1 MKMMKKEDVDNLPDN
16 IYYNINIVNNNPTD
30 QQAVFSQQL
39 TSTLLANPKEYYMAV
54 ARFSIDGTD
63 LPLFLFPSV
72 KDFSLPYNPF
82 YVTLS
87 IDSNIYPNQIFPVA
101 VQPPRSYVAYG
112 NTGGIPS
119 TSVTISTSYYGKN
132 LVNSSLYGISGFWY
146 QTNGSPIPVPTS
158 FTGGITGNVLTVT
171 AISAGSI
178 LINMPI
184 NNVAVGTRVLSQTS
198 GAPGGIG
205 TYIVSVSQG
214 VPAGT
219 VMNSLL
225 YSIYN
230 TVLYGY
236 ITPGMIMRDVTGLPT
251 ILAQTS
257 GTTGGTGFYTVDYP
271 VTTVGVV
278 GFPTLS
284 PVAFSTAY
292 FNYNAKNVVSNNPNP
307 IPLNNTVTIPVG
319 SLLVFIPPG
328 ISWTDDIYTGIYSY
342 NEMLI
347 TINNALNMS
356 MTLLRAAN
364 VAYNAVPPPFM
375 LFDNQSGIMS
385 LLGQQANFTN
395 INTVSG
401 IPVQVYFNDNLYS
414 LFENFYV
421 EYISQ
426 NNTNRQDVL
435 FYIYNIYDTN
445 SFTYT
450 PLLTP
455 EDYYQMFQETKNCTR
470 WFEPQSILF
479 KTSTM
484 GLKSEYIQGVN
495 NTTDLSNVQTAGAGV
510 PSSSIMTD
518 FIPSFNSTEV
528 IGWRQDLVYNPPFY
542 RLIDLQSASISS
554 VDVAIYW
561 SDQQGVQYPFFIK
574 SGKSATIKLIFV
586 KKSLYKAK

>member
-1 MKMMKKEDVDNLPDN
+1 MMKKEDVDNLPDN

-30 QQAVFSQQL
+30 QQAIFSQQL

-72 KDFSLPYNPF
+72 RDFNLPYNPF

-87 IDSNIYPNQIFPVA
+87 IDSTIYPNQAFPVA
-101 VQPPRSYVAYG
+101 VQPPRSYQLIG
-112 NTGGIPS
+112 GTGGVPS
-119 TSVTISTSYYGKN
+119 NSVTVAGSYYGKN
-132 LVNSSLYGISGFWY
+132 VFNSSLYGICGFWY

-158 FTGGITGNVLTVT
+158 FTGSITGNVLTVT

-184 NNVAVGTRVLSQTS
+184 NTNVAIGTTVLNQLS
-198 GAPGGIG
+198 GVPNGIG
-205 TYIVSVSQG
+205 TYTVSVSQG
-214 VPAGT
+214 VPVGT
-219 VMNSLL
+219 VMTSLL

-230 TVLYGY
+230 TILYGLL
-236 ITPGMIMRDVTGLPT
+236 TPGMIMRDVAGNPM

-257 GTTGGTGFYTVDYP
+257 GSTGGTGFYTVNYP
-271 VTTVGVV
+271 VTTAGVV

-284 PVAFSTAY
+284 PIAFSTAY
-292 FNYNAKNVVSNNPNP
+292 IDYNAKSTATNNPNP
-307 IPLNNTVTIPVG
+307 IPLNNTVTIATG
-319 SLLVFIPPG
+319 SMLVFIPPG
-328 ISWTDDIYTGIYSY
+328 ISWTDNLYNGVYSY

-347 TINNALNMS
+347 CINNAMALS
-356 MTLLRAAN
+356 MTLLKAAN

-385 LLGQQANFTN
+385 MVAQQANFTN
-395 INTVSG
+395 INPISG
-401 IPVQVYFNDNLYS
+401 IPVQIYFNDNLYS

-426 NNTNRQDVL
+426 NNTNRQDEL

-450 PLLTP
+450 PLLVP
-455 EDYYQMFQETKNCTR
+455 EDYWQMFQETKNCTR
-470 WFEPQSILF
+470 WFEPQTINF

-518 FIPSFNSTEV
+518 FIPSFNSSEV
-528 IGWRQDLVYNPPFY
+528 IGWRQQLVYNPSFY
-542 RLIDLQSASISS
+542 RLIDLQGVNISS
-554 VDVAIYW
+554 VDVSIYW
-561 SDQQGVQYPFFIK
+561 GDRQGVQYPFFIK

-586 KKSLYKAK
+586 KKSLYKN